1 MINRLLIAGIGLLAF
16 GLANFFRYLP
26 ITYSPSF
33 WNKPFPFERLYN
45 VVATEGRGIRYQIG
59 YMPLD
64 EAAIDP
70 YWLFW
75 SMALYAGI
83 VITGFAVWSR
93 R

>member
-1 MINRLLIAGIGLLAF
+1 MKNRLLIAGIGLLAF

-26 ITYSPSF
+26 ITYSLSL

-45 VVATEGRGIRYQIG
+45 VVATEGRGTRYQIG

-83 VITGFAVWSR
+83 MITSFAAWNR

>member
-1 MINRLLIAGIGLLAF
+1 MRNRLLMAGIGLLAF
-16 GLANFFRYLP
+16 GLANFFRY
-26 ITYSPSF
+26 IIAYGRIF
-33 WNKPFPFERLYN
+33 WNTPFPFEHIHY
-45 VVATEGRGIRYQIG
+45 AIHYEGRGIHYLVG

-64 EAAIDP
+64 EAANDP